1 MGTQEFSKSN
11 IHQTGSNGHRTMDEI
26 LGTIAERYKKDIGWS
41 GAGFADR
48 LKNMDHAA
56 GESVFS
62 SEGDACDALL
72 ELFGK
77 DALTHVVGTA
87 CRLGQLDRDAWADLK
102 ASNPVAFAEQ
112 REAAADILSWA
123 KAIKFLADDLF
134 VKAAVLTDEPMH

>member
-41 GAGFADR
+41 GAGLADR

-72 ELFGK
+72 ELFSADTMK
-77 DALTHVVGTA
+77 QVVGSA
-87 CRLGQLDRDAWADLK
+87 CHLGQLDRKAWAALRV
-102 ASNPVAFAEQ
+102 SNP
-112 REAAADILSWA
+112 AAYARDYDAATNLLSWA
-123 KAIKFLADDLF
+123 QATKHLADELF
-134 VKAAVLTDEPMH
+134 LKAVSIRDTPAH